1 MRASV
6 LLPLAALMVAGLLFG
21 YSALRDDGPA
31 RAVGEQ
37 IGAPVEP
44 PVVLLRSG
52 DRVPADWSSRAAAV
66 PGVDEAIYVR
76 RGQTLLQRVTRT
88 SGEMVQ
94 QVRPGYAIP
103 VDTLVADPRG
113 YGSMLPARPRAAV
126 EQLRPGEA
134 VLAETAALRRG
145 VDVGDTL
152 EFAGGKLYVGA
163 VVDDASLLG
172 AEMLIARAEAGVQL
186 RGALVLARIGA
197 RGGDRALARAF
208 ARSRGQVV
216 WRGYPYGTR
225 RGPIVQPG
233 ELKARFGE
241 VAAKVPFGR
250 DWVRLD
256 PDWVRQNIVQE
267 ELPILGPVK
276 CNRVLMPRL
285 RSALGELQRRGLSRL
300 VDRGDFAGCYAPRRI
315 PATGALSLHAL
326 GLAVDL
332 NAHANPYGKR
342 SRQDRRLVR
351 VMQRHGFTWGGAWPT
366 VKDAMHFEWQGQSG

>member
-1 MRASV
+1 MRSSL
-6 LLPLAALMVAGLLFG
+6 LLPLAGLMVAGLLLA

-31 RAVGEQ
+31 RAFGEQ
-37 IGAPVEP
+37 IGAPVAP
-44 PVVLLRSG
+44 PVVLVRSG
-52 DRVPADWSSRAAAV
+52 DRVPAAWSSRAAAV

-76 RGQTLLQRVTRT
+76 RGQVLLQRVTRT
-88 SGEMVQ
+88 SGEVVQ

-103 VDTLVADPRG
+103 VDTLVAEPRA
-113 YGSMLPARPRAAV
+113 YASMLPGRARASV

-145 VDVGDTL
+145 VDVGDSL
-152 EFAGGKLYVGA
+152 QFAGGKLYVGA
-163 VVDDASLLG
+163 VVDDASLNG
-172 AEMLIARAEAGVQL
+172 AEMLIARPEAGVQL
-186 RGALVLARIGA
+186 RGALVLARIDA
-197 RGGDRALARAF
+197 RGADRALGREF
-208 ARSRGQVV
+208 APDHGQVV

-225 RGPIVQPG
+225 RGPIAQPG

-241 VAAKVPFGR
+241 VAVKVPFGR

-256 PDWVRQNIVQE
+256 PDWVRQNIVEE

-285 RSALGELQRRGLSRL
+285 RAALDELQRRGLARL

-332 NAHANPYGKR
+332 NAHRNPYGKR
-342 SRQDRRLVR
+342 SHQDPRLVR
-351 VMQRHGFTWGGAWPT
+351 VMERHGFTWGGAWPT
-366 VKDAMHFEWQGQSG
+366 VKDAMHFEWQGQGG